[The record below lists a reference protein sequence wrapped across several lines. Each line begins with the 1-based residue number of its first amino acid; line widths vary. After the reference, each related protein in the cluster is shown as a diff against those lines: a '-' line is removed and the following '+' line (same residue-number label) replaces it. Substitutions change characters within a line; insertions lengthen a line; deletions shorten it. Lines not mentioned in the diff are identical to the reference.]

1 MSKESNIFVPIKY
14 TNAMKKLSLYLLL
27 CLLIAACVKNDDKDE
42 PILVTDIVMPAQTSF
57 NPGDKVTIKA
67 QGIQPGDDIMF
78 EIYWPL
84 PDQPALNYQGYALGV
99 SPVMIEQTTTS
110 ITFLAPGH
118 YPASTTKVRLR
129 RSGEIMTLGEISV
142 TNGEAPKEF
151 QLYGIVNSHSDTSY
165 DNCIEHVNLTDGS
178 PKNIVKLAEDQKD
191 FSCVVNVPESQNLCG
206 IQTIDGVRK
215 VFSYDLSMHFWQ
227 DMGLENIL
235 TLCNGQSSIIA
246 VRQISTDEV
255 ILATTG
261 SWPYTRNM
269 DQALTRQYKLPAN
282 IKPESLTRY
291 PGVQGG
297 SSQLLLSADNGN
309 SSFTP
314 VVLDLQQNSGKIYI
328 GDPIQ
333 ATALIPF
340 WTIIS
345 GKDTGTTK
353 YVRTGGYAVVR
364 ADNGQTELCLWNQTT
379 MSLDEPFATFP
390 NSARSVT
397 MLAQDTETMKIYVLF
412 EGYRNGR
419 LIYAY
424 DLVKKDW
431 QQVTDNYPYSEIVAA
446 R

>member
-1 MSKESNIFVPIKY
+1 
-14 TNAMKKLSLYLLL
+14 MKNLSLFLLL
-27 CLLIAACVKNDDKDE
+27 CLLFAACAKDEDKE
-42 PILVTDIVMPAQTSF
+42 PILVTDIVMPTQASF
-57 NPGDKVTIKA
+57 KPGDPVTIKA
-67 QGIQPGDDIMF
+67 QGFQPDDDIMF

-84 PDQPALNYQGYALGV
+84 PDEPALNYQGYALGV
-99 SPVMIEQTTTS
+99 APVMVEQTATS

-129 RSGEIMTLGEISV
+129 RSGGIMTLGEIAV
-142 TNGEAPKEF
+142 TSGEAPKEF
-151 QLYGIVNSHSDTSY
+151 QLYGIVNSHSSTSY
-165 DNCIEHVNLTDGS
+165 DNCIEHVNFTDT
-178 PKNIVKLAEDQKD
+178 PTNIVKLTEDQKD
-191 FSCVVNVPESQNLCG
+191 FSCVANVPESQNLCG
-206 IQTIDGVRK
+206 IQTKDGVRR
-215 VFSYDLSMHFWQ
+215 VFSYDLSMRFWQ

-246 VRQISTDEV
+246 VRQISANEMMLV
-255 ILATTG
+255 SIG
-261 SWPYTRNM
+261 SWPYTRDI
-269 DQALTRQYKLPAN
+269 DQTLNYRYELPAE
-282 IKPESLTRY
+282 IKPEALTRY

-297 SSQLLLSADNGN
+297 SYILLSADNGN
-309 SSFTP
+309 NSFTP
-314 VVLDLQQNSGKIYI
+314 VVLNLNQSSTKVYT
-328 GDPIQ
+328 GDPIE

-345 GKDTGTTK
+345 GKDTGTSK

-364 ADNGQTELCLWNQTT
+364 ADDGQTDLCLWNQAT
-379 MSLDEPFATFP
+379 MSLEEPFATFP

-412 EGYRNGR
+412 DTNRGGR

-431 QQVTDNYPYSEIVAA
+431 QRVPDNYPYSEIVMA

>member
-1 MSKESNIFVPIKY
+1 M
-14 TNAMKKLSLYLLL
+14 
-27 CLLIAACVKNDDKDE
+27 
-42 PILVTDIVMPAQTSF
+42 
-57 NPGDKVTIKA
+57 
-67 QGIQPGDDIMF
+67 
-78 EIYWPL
+78 
-84 PDQPALNYQGYALGV
+84 
-99 SPVMIEQTTTS
+99 
-110 ITFLAPGH
+110 
-118 YPASTTKVRLR
+118 
-129 RSGEIMTLGEISV
+129 
-142 TNGEAPKEF
+142 
-151 QLYGIVNSHSDTSY
+151 
-165 DNCIEHVNLTDGS
+165 
-178 PKNIVKLAEDQKD
+178 AEDQKD

-269 DQALTRQYKLPAN
+269 DQTSNRRYKLPVG

-297 SSQLLLSADNGN
+297 SSQLLLSANNGN
-309 SSFTP
+309 NSFTP

>member
-1 MSKESNIFVPIKY
+1 
-14 TNAMKKLSLYLLL
+14 MKNLSLFLLL
-27 CLLIAACVKNDDKDE
+27 CLLFAACAKDEDKE
-42 PILVTDIVMPAQTSF
+42 PILVTDIVMPTQASF
-57 NPGDKVTIKA
+57 KPGDPVTIKA
-67 QGIQPGDDIMF
+67 QGFQPDDDIMF

-84 PDQPALNYQGYALGV
+84 PDEPALNYQGSALGV
-99 SPVMIEQTTTS
+99 APVMVEQTATS

-129 RSGEIMTLGEISV
+129 RSGDIMTLGEIFV
-142 TNGEAPKEF
+142 TSGEAPKEF
-151 QLYGIVNSHSDTSY
+151 QLYGIVNSHSNTSY
-165 DNCIEHVNLTDGS
+165 DNCIEHVNFTDT
-178 PKNIVKLAEDQKD
+178 PTNIVKLTEDQKD
-191 FSCVVNVPESQNLCG
+191 FSCVANVPESQNLCG
-206 IQTIDGVRK
+206 IQTKDGVRRL
-215 VFSYDLSMHFWQ
+215 FSYDLSMRFWQ

-246 VRQISTDEV
+246 VRQISANEMM
-255 ILATTG
+255 LASIG
-261 SWPYTRNM
+261 SWPYTRDI
-269 DQALTRQYKLPAN
+269 DQTLNYRYELPEE
-282 IKPESLTRY
+282 IKPEALTRY

-297 SSQLLLSADNGN
+297 SYILLSADNGN
-309 SSFTP
+309 NSFTP
-314 VVLDLQQNSGKIYI
+314 VVLNLNQSSRKVYTGE
-328 GDPIQ
+328 PIE

-353 YVRTGGYAVVR
+353 YVRSGGYAVVR
-364 ADNGQTELCLWNQTT
+364 ADDGQTDLCLWNQAT
-379 MSLDEPFATFP
+379 MSLEEPFATFP

-412 EGYRNGR
+412 DTNRGGR

-431 QQVTDNYPYSEIVAA
+431 QRVPDNYPYSEIVMA

>member
-1 MSKESNIFVPIKY
+1 
-14 TNAMKKLSLYLLL
+14 MKNLSLFLLL
-27 CLLIAACVKNDDKDE
+27 CLLFAACAKDEDKE
-42 PILVTDIVMPAQTSF
+42 PILVTDIVMPTQASF
-57 NPGDKVTIKA
+57 KPGDPVTIKA
-67 QGIQPGDDIMF
+67 QGFQPDDDIMF

-84 PDQPALNYQGYALGV
+84 PDEPALKYQGSALGV
-99 SPVMIEQTTTS
+99 APVMVEQTATS

-129 RSGEIMTLGEISV
+129 RSDDIMTLGEIAV
-142 TNGEAPKEF
+142 TSGEAPKEF
-151 QLYGIVNSHSDTSY
+151 QLYGIVNSHSSTSY
-165 DNCIEHVNLTDGS
+165 DNCIEHVNFTDT
-178 PKNIVKLAEDQKD
+178 PTNIVKLTEEQKD
-191 FSCVVNVPESQNLCG
+191 FSCVANVPESQNLCG
-206 IQTIDGVRK
+206 IQTKDGVRR

-246 VRQISTDEV
+246 VRQISTNEMM
-255 ILATTG
+255 LASIG
-261 SWPYTRNM
+261 SWPYTRNI
-269 DQALTRQYKLPAN
+269 DQTLNYRYELPAE
-282 IKPESLTRY
+282 IKPEALTRY
-291 PGVQGG
+291 PGVQG
-297 SSQLLLSADNGN
+297 SSYLLLSADNGN
-309 SSFTP
+309 NSFTP
-314 VVLDLQQNSGKIYI
+314 VVLNLNQSSTKVYT
-328 GDPIQ
+328 GDPIE

-364 ADNGQTELCLWNQTT
+364 ADDGQTDLCLWNQAT
-379 MSLDEPFATFP
+379 MSLEKPFATFP

-412 EGYRNGR
+412 DTNRGGR

-431 QQVTDNYPYSEIVAA
+431 QRIPDNYPYSEIVMA

>member
-1 MSKESNIFVPIKY
+1 
-14 TNAMKKLSLYLLL
+14 MKNLSLFLLL
-27 CLLIAACVKNDDKDE
+27 CLLFAACAKDEDKE
-42 PILVTDIVMPAQTSF
+42 PILVTDIVMPTQTSF
-57 NPGDKVTIKA
+57 NPGDKVTISA
-67 QGIQPGDDIMF
+67 QGFQPGDNFMF

-84 PDQPALNYQGYALGV
+84 PDQPAMNYQGYALGV
-99 SPVMIEQTTTS
+99 SPVMVEQTATS

-118 YPASTTKVRLR
+118 YPASKTKIRLR
-129 RSGEIMTLGEISV
+129 RSGDIMTLGEISV
-142 TNGEAPKEF
+142 TSGEAPKEF
-151 QLYGIVNSHSDTSY
+151 QLYGIVNSHSSTSY
-165 DNCIEHVNLTDGS
+165 DNCIEHVNFTDT
-178 PKNIVKLAEDQKD
+178 PTNIVKLTEDQKD
-191 FSCVVNVPESQNLCG
+191 FSCVANVPESQNLCG
-206 IQTIDGVRK
+206 IQTKDGVRR
-215 VFSYDLSMHFWQ
+215 VFSYDLSMRFWQ

-246 VRQISTDEV
+246 VRQISTNEMM
-255 ILATTG
+255 LASIG
-261 SWPYTRNM
+261 SWPYTRNI
-269 DQALTRQYKLPAN
+269 DQTLNYRYELPAE
-282 IKPESLTRY
+282 IKPEALTRY
-291 PGVQGG
+291 PGVQG
-297 SSQLLLSADNGN
+297 SSYLLLSADNGN
-309 SSFTP
+309 NSFTP
-314 VVLDLQQNSGKIYI
+314 VVLSLNQSSTKVYT
-328 GDPIQ
+328 GDPIE

-364 ADNGQTELCLWNQTT
+364 TDDGRTDLCLWDQTT
-379 MSLDEPFATFP
+379 MSLKEPFATFP

-424 DLVKKDW
+424 ELVKKDW

>member
-1 MSKESNIFVPIKY
+1 MCIR
-14 TNAMKKLSLYLLL
+14 
-27 CLLIAACVKNDDKDE
+27 DR
-42 PILVTDIVMPAQTSF
+42 
-57 NPGDKVTIKA
+57 
-67 QGIQPGDDIMF
+67 
-78 EIYWPL
+78 
-84 PDQPALNYQGYALGV
+84 
-99 SPVMIEQTTTS
+99 TTTS

-227 DMGLENIL
+227 DMELENIL

-269 DQALTRQYKLPAN
+269 DQTSNRRYKLPVG

-297 SSQLLLSADNGN
+297 SSQLLLSANNGN
-309 SSFTP
+309 NSFTP

-379 MSLDEPFATFP
+379 MSLDEPFAIFP

>member
-1 MSKESNIFVPIKY
+1 MLF
-14 TNAMKKLSLYLLL
+14 
-27 CLLIAACVKNDDKDE
+27 
-42 PILVTDIVMPAQTSF
+42 
-57 NPGDKVTIKA
+57 
-67 QGIQPGDDIMF
+67 
-78 EIYWPL
+78 
-84 PDQPALNYQGYALGV
+84 
-99 SPVMIEQTTTS
+99 
-110 ITFLAPGH
+110 
-118 YPASTTKVRLR
+118 
-129 RSGEIMTLGEISV
+129 RS
-142 TNGEAPKEF
+142 
-151 QLYGIVNSHSDTSY
+151 
-165 DNCIEHVNLTDGS
+165 
-178 PKNIVKLAEDQKD
+178 
-191 FSCVVNVPESQNLCG
+191 
-206 IQTIDGVRK
+206 
-215 VFSYDLSMHFWQ
+215 Q

-269 DQALTRQYKLPAN
+269 DQTSNRRYKLPVG

-297 SSQLLLSADNGN
+297 SSQLLLSANNGN
-309 SSFTP
+309 NSFTP

-379 MSLDEPFATFP
+379 MSLDEPFATF
-390 NSARSVT
+390 
-397 MLAQDTETMKIYVLF
+397 QI
-412 EGYRNGR
+412 GR
-419 LIYAY
+419 ASCRER
-424 DLVKKDW
+424 V
-431 QQVTDNYPYSEIVAA
+431 
-446 R
+446 

>member
-1 MSKESNIFVPIKY
+1 
-14 TNAMKKLSLYLLL
+14 MKNLSLFLLL
-27 CLLIAACVKNDDKDE
+27 CLLFAACAKDEDKE
-42 PILVTDIVMPAQTSF
+42 PILVTDIVMPTQASF
-57 NPGDKVTIKA
+57 KPGDPVTIKA
-67 QGIQPGDDIMF
+67 QGFQPDDDIMF

-84 PDQPALNYQGYALGV
+84 PDEPALKYQGSALGV
-99 SPVMIEQTTTS
+99 APVMVEQTATS

-129 RSGEIMTLGEISV
+129 RSGDIMTLGEIAV
-142 TNGEAPKEF
+142 TSGEAPKEF
-151 QLYGIVNSHSDTSY
+151 QLYGIVNSHSSTSY
-165 DNCIEHVNLTDGS
+165 DNCIEHVNFTDT
-178 PKNIVKLAEDQKD
+178 PTNIVKLTEDQKD
-191 FSCVVNVPESQNLCG
+191 FSCVANVPESQNLCG
-206 IQTIDGVRK
+206 IQTKDGVRR
-215 VFSYDLSMHFWQ
+215 VFSYDLSMRFWQ
-227 DMGLENIL
+227 NMELENIL

-246 VRQISTDEV
+246 VRQISDNEM
-255 ILATTG
+255 ILASIG
-261 SWPYTRNM
+261 SWPYTRDI
-269 DQALTRQYKLPAN
+269 DQTLNYRYELPAE
-282 IKPESLTRY
+282 IKPEALTRY

-297 SSQLLLSADNGN
+297 SYLLLSADNGN
-309 SSFTP
+309 NSFTP
-314 VVLDLQQNSGKIYI
+314 VVLSLNQSSRKVYTGE
-328 GDPIQ
+328 PIQ

-364 ADNGQTELCLWNQTT
+364 ADDGQTDLCLWNQAT
-379 MSLDEPFATFP
+379 MSLEEPFVTFP

-412 EGYRNGR
+412 DTNRGGR

-431 QQVTDNYPYSEIVAA
+431 QRVPDNYPYSEIVMA